1 MCWVSGS
8 AISTRLSAR
17 SDALPQLVHAEV
29 LEESLALG
37 SVLRVDAVEVEQAGV
52 LNKQLE
58 DPADEGGQEDED
70 NHQAP

>member
-1 MCWVSGS
+1 M
-8 AISTRLSAR
+8 SAR

-58 DPADEGGQEDED
+58 DPADEGGQEYED